1 MKILISFLILF
12 FNIYCNN
19 FPPFN
24 EKEKKNKEQEKIESC
39 LFSILLYTNCINS
52 QPSNLS
58 EQQKHDKC
66 VPSFSAGPCTRTGSF

>member
-24 EKEKKNKEQEKIESC
+24 EKEKKDKEQKKIESC
-39 LFSILLYTNCINS
+39 LLSYLICIS
-52 QPSNLS
+52 QSPEGGSL
-58 EQQKHDKC
+58 
-66 VPSFSAGPCTRTGSF
+66 TGSCATSTAGYVSQACIGNSM